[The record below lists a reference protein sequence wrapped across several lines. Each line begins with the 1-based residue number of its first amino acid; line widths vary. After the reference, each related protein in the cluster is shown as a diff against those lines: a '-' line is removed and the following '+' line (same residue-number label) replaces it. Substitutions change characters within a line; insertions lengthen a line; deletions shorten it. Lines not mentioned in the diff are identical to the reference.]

1 MRLILPEMT
10 RDPICN
16 KGVLTVRPMGPMAIG
31 LFVFAISIAGY
42 ISIRAIKRR
51 NQRLLREAL
60 RNKYAPEL
68 PELKNHQTTTTIHPQ
83 TDDSGNEREIPPVV
97 RTRQIEELD
106 EKDYSEWETRDS
118 QRNDNIVELRLIL
131 EELLV
136 DLPESDEPFVEE
148 ERLMELSVRES
159 WIEENEDELEEHAT
173 FVEREMIGSG
183 IIVEDAPPENDDL
196 DKRLEREGGK
206 SGSVQVSLAW
216 DDYNDLDLHLFCPS
230 GERIYFN
237 NRDSECGGELDVDM
251 NVKPVSNNPVENVV
265 WTNNPPK
272 GTYKV
277 GVHFYKHHR
286 KRKTKK
292 TCKYRVR
299 VSLYGKIQ
307 EYSGTIKYGKAIQMV
322 TGFTIGNEEELS
334 KKYDHEF

>member
-1 MRLILPEMT
+1 
-10 RDPICN
+10 
-16 KGVLTVRPMGPMAIG
+16 MGPLTIG
-31 LFVFAISIAGY
+31 LIVFTISIGGF
-42 ISIRAIKRR
+42 ISFRMIKKR

-60 RNKYAPEL
+60 RKKYAPDL
-68 PELKNHQTTTTIHPQ
+68 PELRNHETSTIVHSQ
-83 TDDSGNEREIPPVV
+83 SDDSDEEKEIPQIV
-97 RTRQIEELD
+97 RTKQIEELD
-106 EKDYSEWETRDS
+106 EKDYSEWETRDVK
-118 QRNDNIVELRLIL
+118 RDENIVELRLIL
-131 EELLV
+131 TELLE
-136 DLPESDEPFVEE
+136 DLPESKEE
-148 ERLMELSVRES
+148 FNEEDRILELGVRET

-183 IIVEDAPPENDDL
+183 IIVEDTPPENDDL

-237 NRDSECGGELDVDM
+237 NRNSECGGELDVDM

-265 WTNNPPK
+265 WTSEPPK

-292 TCKYRVR
+292 TCKFRVR

-322 TGFTIGNEEELS
+322 TGFTIGTEEELT

>member
-1 MRLILPEMT
+1 
-10 RDPICN
+10 
-16 KGVLTVRPMGPMAIG
+16 MGPLTIG
-31 LFVFAISIAGY
+31 LIVFTISIGGF
-42 ISIRAIKRR
+42 ISFRMIKKR

-60 RNKYAPEL
+60 RKKYAPDL
-68 PELKNHQTTTTIHPQ
+68 PELRNHETSTIVHSQ
-83 TDDSGNEREIPPVV
+83 SDDSDEEKEIPQIV
-97 RTRQIEELD
+97 RTKQIEELD
-106 EKDYSEWETRDS
+106 EKDYSDWETRDVK
-118 QRNDNIVELRLIL
+118 RDENIVELRLIL
-131 EELLV
+131 TELLE
-136 DLPESDEPFVEE
+136 DLPESNEE
-148 ERLMELSVRES
+148 FNEEDRILELGVRET

-183 IIVEDAPPENDDL
+183 IIVEDTPPENDDL

-237 NRDSECGGELDVDM
+237 NRNSECGGELDVDM

-265 WTNNPPK
+265 WTSEPPK

-292 TCKYRVR
+292 TCKFRVR

-322 TGFTIGNEEELS
+322 TGFTIGTEEELT
-334 KKYDHEF
+334 KKYDHDF

>member
-1 MRLILPEMT
+1 MT
-10 RDPICN
+10 
-16 KGVLTVRPMGPMAIG
+16 MGPLAIG
-31 LFVFAISIAGY
+31 LIVFTISIGGF
-42 ISIRAIKRR
+42 ISFRMIKKR

-60 RNKYAPEL
+60 RKKYAPDL
-68 PELKNHQTTTTIHPQ
+68 PELRNHETSTIVHPQ
-83 TDDSGNEREIPPVV
+83 SDDSDEEKEIPQIV
-97 RTRQIEELD
+97 RTKQIEELD
-106 EKDYSEWETRDS
+106 EKDYSEWETRDVK
-118 QRNDNIVELRLIL
+118 RDDNIVELSLIL
-131 EELLV
+131 DELLV
-136 DLPESDEPFVEE
+136 DLPDIEE
-148 ERLMELSVRES
+148 EFNEEDRILELGVRET

-183 IIVEDAPPENDDL
+183 IIVEDTPPENDDL

-237 NRDSECGGELDVDM
+237 NRNSECGGELDVDM

-265 WTNNPPK
+265 WTSEPPK

-292 TCKYRVR
+292 TCKFRVR

-322 TGFTIGNEEELS
+322 TGFTIGTEEELT

>member
-1 MRLILPEMT
+1 
-10 RDPICN
+10 
-16 KGVLTVRPMGPMAIG
+16 MGPLTIG
-31 LFVFAISIAGY
+31 LIVFTISIGGF
-42 ISIRAIKRR
+42 ISFRMIKKR

-60 RNKYAPEL
+60 RKKYAPDL
-68 PELKNHQTTTTIHPQ
+68 PELRNHETSTIVHSQ
-83 TDDSGNEREIPPVV
+83 SDDSDEEKEIPQIV
-97 RTRQIEELD
+97 RTKQIEELD
-106 EKDYSEWETRDS
+106 EKDYSDWETRDVK
-118 QRNDNIVELRLIL
+118 RDENIVELRLIL
-131 EELLV
+131 TELLE
-136 DLPESDEPFVEE
+136 DLPESNEE
-148 ERLMELSVRES
+148 FNEEDRILELGVRET
-159 WIEENEDELEEHAT
+159 WIEEKEDELEEHAT

-183 IIVEDAPPENDDL
+183 IIVEDTPPENDDL

-237 NRDSECGGELDVDM
+237 NRNSECGGELDVDM

-265 WTNNPPK
+265 WTSEPPK

-292 TCKYRVR
+292 TCKFRVR

-322 TGFTIGNEEELS
+322 TGFTIGTEEELT
-334 KKYDHEF
+334 KKYDHDF